1 MINSYR
7 RSLPSFILYI
17 FVFFIAEIAVADAD
31 ADADDWFPSRYGAE
45 DLIGAANN
53 LNERVVL
60 NAANLVE
67 TGKVYSLA
75 VKLNE
80 QWPAI
85 RNRSFSLEV
94 APATGPSGPN
104 QITAHDDKLTTHMA
118 LSTSVDGLAH
128 VGINFRY
135 YNGLNE
141 EEIYG
146 SNGLKKLGL
155 HAVPP
160 IVTRGVLLDMARYS
174 GVERLDVRTQF
185 NTQEIEAVAASQ
197 GININNG
204 DIVLFHTGW
213 MSLLESDPDRYMS
226 EQPGLGK
233 EGAQYL
239 ADLGVVLV
247 GSDSRTLEIQPYADG
262 EVAPVHQILLA
273 KNGVYILEHV
283 KTEVLAAEQ
292 IYEFLF
298 VMAVPKIEGS
308 VQSIVHPI
316 AIK

>member
-1 MINSYR
+1 MKF
-7 RSLPSFILYI
+7 SFGRISPLNIFFI
-17 FVFFIAEIAVADAD
+17 FVFCITDIAV
-31 ADADDWFPSRYGAE
+31 ADDWFPSRYGAN

-53 LNERVVL
+53 LNENTVL
-60 NAANLVE
+60 NAANLVDR
-67 TGKVYSLA
+67 GKVYSLA
-75 VKLNE
+75 VKLNSE
-80 QWPAI
+80 WPAT
-85 RNRSFSLEV
+85 RNRSFKLEV
-94 APATGPSGPN
+94 APATGPFGPN
-104 QITAHDDKLTTHMA
+104 QLTGHDDKLTTHMA

-135 YNGLNE
+135 YNGLKE
-141 EEIYG
+141 DEIYAP
-146 SNGLKKLGL
+146 NGLKKLGL

-160 IVTRGVLLDMARYS
+160 IVTRGVLLDMARYA
-174 GVERLDVRTQF
+174 GVERLEVGTQF
-185 NTQEIEAVAASQ
+185 NTKEIEAVAASQ
-197 GININNG
+197 GINIGIG

-213 MSLLESDPDRYMS
+213 MTLLESDPKRYMS

-239 ADLGVVLV
+239 ADLGIVLV

-262 EVAPVHQILLA
+262 EIAPVHQILLA

-283 KTEVLAAEQ
+283 KTEDLAADQ

-298 VMAVPKIEGS
+298 VMAVPKYEGS
-308 VQSIVHPI
+308 VQAIVHPV